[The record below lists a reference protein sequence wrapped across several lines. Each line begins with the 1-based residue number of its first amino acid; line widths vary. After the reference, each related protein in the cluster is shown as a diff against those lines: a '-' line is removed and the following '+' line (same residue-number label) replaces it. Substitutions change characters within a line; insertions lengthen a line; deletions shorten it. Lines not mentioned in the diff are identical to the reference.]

1 MNHTAHCLLS
11 YPDEALLL
19 GNFIGDYVKGSAW
32 KRYPLGVQRGILL
45 HRAID
50 SFTDHHPA
58 TRASIARVR
67 EFAGRYA
74 PPVVDILYDHLL
86 CLQWDACCQVEF
98 DVFANWVYASLDARS
113 GEMPAELQAR
123 WPHMREGRFLQGYQ
137 TREGLEW
144 VLGQFSRRLNGAVDA
159 GALATHFF
167 AGIADF
173 ASDFSAFFPD
183 LQQRVLVFLKE
194 D

>member
-1 MNHTAHCLLS
+1 MPVWMPGLAKCRPN
-11 YPDEALLL
+11 Y
-19 GNFIGDYVKGSAW
+19 
-32 KRYPLGVQRGILL
+32 RRGG
-45 HRAID
+45 HMQ
-50 SFTDHHPA
+50 
-58 TRASIARVR
+58 
-67 EFAGRYA
+67 GR
-74 PPVVDILYDHLL
+74 P
-86 CLQWDACCQVEF
+86 
-98 DVFANWVYASLDARS
+98 VFA
-113 GEMPAELQAR
+113 
-123 WPHMREGRFLQGYQ
+123 GYQ